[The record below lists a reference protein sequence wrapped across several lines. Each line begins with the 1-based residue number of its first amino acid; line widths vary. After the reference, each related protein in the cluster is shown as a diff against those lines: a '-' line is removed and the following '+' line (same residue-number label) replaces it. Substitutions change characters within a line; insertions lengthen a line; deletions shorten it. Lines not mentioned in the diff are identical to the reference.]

1 MEIKEIKFNEIE
13 VLDIVE
19 ITTDISTKVLG
30 IVVEKS
36 ERIDLGEVVS
46 SFSVLI
52 TEDRYFE
59 FMEKDVQSILFH
71 GKYELNNEEA
81 GIEQ

>member
-1 MEIKEIKFNEIE
+1 MDIKEIKFNEVE

-19 ITTDISTKVLG
+19 IKTDISTKVLG

-59 FMEKDVQSILFH
+59 FLEKDVHSILFH
-71 GKYELNNEEA
+71 GKYKLNNEEA

>member
-1 MEIKEIKFNEIE
+1 MEIKEIKFSEVE

-19 ITTDISTKVLG
+19 ITTDISSKIVG

-46 SFSVLI
+46 AISVLI
-52 TEDRYFE
+52 TENRCFE